1 MIKVV
6 TSWQIL
12 FSLAKKVGMAR
23 QALISAEQLC
33 EDTERYEKELE
44 KAQQRLSEYE
54 EICTSPNSIMN
65 LNISIGNLE

>member
-12 FSLAKKVGMAR
+12 FSLAKKVGIAR
-23 QALISAEQLC
+23 QNLISAKQLC

-54 EICTSPNSIMN
+54 EICTSPNSVMN